1 MHNHTSPTRHLPP
14 GIRLIEEV
22 NFLMPVNHTL
32 SNEIPVY
39 LQQGGSQDIVKVEFV
54 FKSGSFHQQI
64 PLQAYAMANLLKN
77 GTLRKTAV
85 EINQLWDFYGAS
97 LQIDAQKDIISVGF
111 VSLIRHLPA
120 AMDLLLEMITM
131 PLFPEEELSIFLT
144 NRKQQHLVDIQKVE
158 YMARAQFPSLI
169 FGNEHPYGKCLV
181 AEDFDRLTR
190 DDLLNFY
197 KDNIHPANCVCFV
210 AGKYPPEMTSILDN
224 SIARFQWHSRQL
236 PGVNTFETQKNA
248 IRKHHLSKH
257 EALQSAL
264 RIGKSVISR
273 HHTDH
278 HKLSITNAL
287 LGGYFGSRLMQN
299 IRQDKGYTYGISSAV
314 VNLVHSAYFFIASQV
329 RKELASKAIEEVYN
343 EIRSL
348 RLNPA
353 SAHELEMLKNYLSA
367 SFLRSFDGP
376 FMQGER
382 FKEILLFNQD
392 YTFFQQHL
400 NTIRFITSLD
410 IQETAEKYLHEDNM
424 TELVV
429 G

>member
-1 MHNHTSPTRHLPP
+1 MHNPNTPTRHLPP
-14 GIRLIEEV
+14 GIRLIEDV
-22 NFLMPVNHTL
+22 NFLTPVNHTL

-54 FKSGSFHQQI
+54 FKSGSFHQQKA
-64 PLQAYAMANLLKN
+64 LQAFAMANLLKS
-77 GTLRKTAV
+77 GTQRKTAE

-111 VSLIRHLPA
+111 VSLIRHLPT

-131 PLFPEEELSIFLT
+131 PLFPEEELNIFLS

-158 YMARAQFPSLI
+158 YMARAHFSSLI
-169 FGNEHPYGKCLV
+169 FGIEHPYGKSLV

-190 DDLLNFY
+190 DDLVSYY
-197 KDNIHPANCVCFV
+197 KDHIHPANCVCFV
-210 AGKYPPEMTSILDN
+210 AGKYPPEMTSILDK
-224 SIARFQWHSRQL
+224 SLARFQWDIRQM
-236 PGVNTFETQKNA
+236 PGVNTFEPRKNA
-248 IRKHHLSKH
+248 SQKHHLSKQ

-278 HKLSITNAL
+278 HKLFVTNAL

-314 VNLVHSAYFFIASQV
+314 VNLLHSAYFFIASQV
-329 RKELASKAIEEVYN
+329 GKELASKALEEVYN
-343 EIRSL
+343 EIRWL
-348 RLNPA
+348 RLKPA
-353 SAHELEMLKNYLSA
+353 SEQELEMLRNYLSA

-382 FKEILLFNQD
+382 FKEILLFDQD

-400 NTIRFITSLD
+400 STLRSITSSD